1 MKFAYDNKRE
11 ESFLILPKFLEKKK
25 EKFQRTNKNPIASR
39 GTGV

>member
-1 MKFAYDNKRE
+1 MKLAYNSKRE
-11 ESFLILPKFLEKKK
+11 ETFLIPPKFLEKKK